1 MRANNNNK
9 KLYRKARR
17 KTFYRRFLFFCIFII
32 VAVIVASQFHQK
44 TVTQEDIPSWVDQQ
58 LIVSNTSPEDKN
70 IGRVKDIV
78 IHYVANPGSSAMNNR
93 DYFAKPDVHVNA
105 HFVVGLNGEVVQCM
119 PLYLKSA
126 ASNNRNPD
134 TISIEVCH
142 PDWTG
147 KFTDV
152 TTNSLVKL
160 TAWLCDEFGISRNN
174 IIRHGDITGKNCPKY
189 FMEHED
195 AWFEFKERVK
205 NY

>member
-1 MRANNNNK
+1 MRVNRDK
-9 KLYRKARR
+9 KIYKKVRR
-17 KTFYRRFLFFCIFII
+17 KTAYRRFAFFCVFII
-32 VAVIVASQFHQK
+32 IAVIVAGQFHQK
-44 TVTQEDIPSWVDQQ
+44 TITQEDIPSWVNKQ
-58 LIVSNTSPEDKN
+58 LIVSNTTPEDKN

-78 IHYVANPGSSAMNNR
+78 IHYVANPGSTAMNNR
-93 DYFAKPDVHVNA
+93 DYFAKEDVHVNA

-142 PDWTG
+142 PDSTG
-147 KFTDV
+147 EFTDV

-160 TAWLCDEFGISRNN
+160 TAWLCDEFNISRNN

-195 AWFEFKERVK
+195 KWLDFKEQVK
-205 NY
+205 KY